1 MCSDRESNP
10 KEPTTRRDFISHL
23 AGGIALA
30 GVAVPLLSSTGFAAQ
45 EKPGVLALVKIDD
58 HQELQRA
65 GGSVLVKKTAAGD
78 LLVVR
83 SGETSYS
90 AFSVVCP
97 HLQCNVKVTSPTMIQ
112 CPCHKSGYSIDGT
125 YISGPAK
132 TGLRKFPTIV
142 DGGVITVMQG

>member
-1 MCSDRESNP
+1 MCSDPNDP
-10 KEPTTRRDFISHL
+10 KESTTRRDFISNL
-23 AGGIALA
+23 AGGIAGLGVAGQLLA
-30 GVAVPLLSSTGFAAQ
+30 GSAIASKAGN
-45 EKPGVLALVKIDD
+45 VLATVKLEE
-58 HQELQRA
+58 HQELQKT

-83 SGETSYS
+83 SGETSYA

-112 CPCHKSGYSIDGT
+112 CPCHKSGYGIDGT

-132 TGLRKFPTIV
+132 SGLRKFPLIV
-142 DGGVITVMQG
+142 DGSVITVMEG

>member
-1 MCSDRESNP
+1 MRNDPENTS
-10 KEPTTRRDFISHL
+10 KKPTTRRDFISNL

-30 GVAVPLLSSTGFAAQ
+30 GMAAPLLSSTGFAVQ
-45 EKPGVLALVKIDD
+45 EKPGVLATVKIDD
-58 HQELQRA
+58 HQELQRT
-65 GGSVLVKKTAAGD
+65 GGSILVKKTAAGD

-83 SGETSYS
+83 SGEASFS
-90 AFSVVCP
+90 AFSIVCP

-112 CPCHKSGYSIDGT
+112 CPCHKSGYSIDGS

-132 TGLRKFPTIV
+132 TGLRRFPVNI